1 MGSIRERLG
10 RSLRHGWNALFYEEE
25 KLTRPDAYPIY
36 GGSFGYQTHR
46 TRLSYSNERSII
58 ASIYTRIGIDFAA
71 VDMRHVRL
79 DENDRYVETIDSGL
93 NNCLTLEA
101 NIDQTARAFK
111 QDVVTTMFD
120 KGAIA
125 IVPIDTSLSP
135 LETGGYDIQT
145 MRVAEIVAWYPRH
158 VRVRVYDDREKFGG
172 LHREITLP
180 KSVVAVVE
188 NPLYAVMNEPNSTL
202 QRLIKKLNLLDVV
215 DEQSASGKL
224 DLIIQLPYVVKT
236 EAKREQAN
244 QRKKDLEVQLK
255 NSQYGIAY
263 TDATEKITQ
272 LNRPAENNL
281 MGQIEYLT
289 SLLYSQLGLTKEVFD
304 GTADEATMLNYYN
317 RTIEPLLAS
326 VTEAMKRAFLTKTAR
341 SQRQSVEYFRDPFKL
356 VPVSQMAEIADK
368 LTRNEVASSN
378 DIRSI
383 FGWRP
388 VNDPKAN
395 ELRNKNI
402 PLPDQVATESRPAR
416 EEEDLQNG
424 TS

>member
-1 MGSIRERLG
+1 MGSITDRLKH
-10 RSLRHGWNALFYEEE
+10 SWNALWYEEE
-25 KLTRPDAYPIY
+25 KVSRPDAYPIY
-36 GGSFGYQTHR
+36 GGSFGYQSHR

-58 ASIYTRIGIDFAA
+58 ASIYTRIGIDFAT

-79 DENDRYVETIDSGL
+79 DKDDRYIETIDSGL
-93 NNCLTLEA
+93 NNCLTLEG
-101 NIDQTARAFK
+101 NIDQTARALK
-111 QDVVTTMFD
+111 QDIVTTMFD

-125 IVPIDTSLSP
+125 IVPVDTTLDP
-135 LETGGYDIQT
+135 LETGGFDIKS

-158 VRVRVYDDREKFGG
+158 VRVRVYDDREQYGG
-172 LHREITLP
+172 LHREVTLP

-188 NPLYAVMNEPNSTL
+188 NPLYSVMNEPNSTL
-202 QRLIKKLNLLDVV
+202 QRLIRKLNLLDQV

-224 DLIIQLPYVVKT
+224 DIIIQLPYVVKT
-236 EAKREQAN
+236 DTKREQAL

-255 NSQYGIAY
+255 DSQYGIAY

-289 SLLYSQLGLTKEVFD
+289 KLLYSQLGLTEEVFN
-304 GTADEATMLNYYN
+304 GTADEAAMLNYYN

-326 VTEAMKRAFLTKTAR
+326 VTEAMKRTFLTKTAR
-341 SQRQSVEYFRDPFKL
+341 SQLQSIEYFRDPFKL
-356 VPVSQMAEIADK
+356 VPVSQIAEIADK
-368 LTRNEVASSN
+368 FTRNEVASSN

-383 FGWRP
+383 VGWRP
-388 VNDPKAN
+388 VADPKAN

-402 PLPDQVATESRPAR
+402 PLPDPVPTESDPVR

-424 TS
+424 ST